1 MLFQIEKEGKGMDFK
16 EYSEKFLNEESP
28 LGDLARDMKSDGG
41 FPETNEYEK
50 VEGYLL
56 YMGAC
61 YEALRAAEEMFEKYS
76 EEVK

>member
-1 MLFQIEKEGKGMDFK
+1 MLFQTKKEGKGMDFK

-41 FPETNEYEK
+41 FPETNEIK
-50 VEGYLL
+50 KIRGYLL

-76 EEVK
+76 EEIK

>member
-1 MLFQIEKEGKGMDFK
+1 MDFK
-16 EYSEKFLNEESP
+16 EYSEKFLSEESP

-41 FPETNEYEK
+41 FPETNEFEK
-50 VEGYLL
+50 VESYLL

-76 EEVK
+76 EEIKWQNQKFNH

>member
-41 FPETNEYEK
+41 FPETNEIK
-50 VEGYLL
+50 KIRGYLL
-56 YMGAC
+56 CMGAC
-61 YEALRAAEEMFEKYS
+61 YEALRAAEEMFEEYS
-76 EEVK
+76 EEIK